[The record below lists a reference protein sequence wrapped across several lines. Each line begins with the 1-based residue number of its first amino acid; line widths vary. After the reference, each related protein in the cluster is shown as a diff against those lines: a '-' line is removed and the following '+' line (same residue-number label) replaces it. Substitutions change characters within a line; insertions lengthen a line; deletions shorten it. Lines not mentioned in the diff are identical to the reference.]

1 MTNQETGATSPTVDA
16 LPGGAKRAN
25 TLRLLRRE
33 PLVIASVSFLVLL
46 ILFAVAAEVVAPYD
60 PNAQD
65 LLMRNKPPWT
75 PGVESGAAPHILGTD
90 PLGRDLLSRIIYGAR
105 VSILVAALTVLLSGV
120 FGIVVGVLAGYF
132 GGRFDDIVMRFVDL
146 QMSLPFLL
154 IALLI
159 LFVLGPGFWNV
170 ILVLAVVKWMIYA
183 RVSRSLVLTQKN
195 ATHVDAARVVGATN
209 LQIMTRH
216 ILPSMAPPLIVL
228 ATLECATI
236 IIGEAALSFLG
247 FGIQPPTPSW
257 GSMLGE
263 GRSYVAT
270 AWWIVAIPG
279 LMIFMTALSLN
290 LTANWARVVTDPKG
304 RMELVTRRRRARGQ
318 PPSPNESSKTN
329 GPVTLDDRNG
339 DRGES

>member
-1 MTNQETGATSPTVDA
+1 MSEAPNLNIQEDRRRSN
-16 LPGGAKRAN
+16 GGN

-33 PLVIASVSFLVLL
+33 PMVIASISFIVLL
-46 ILFAVAAEVVAPYD
+46 VVFALAAELVAPYD

-65 LLMRNKPPWT
+65 LLLRNKPPMT
-75 PGVESGAAPHILGTD
+75 PAADPADPPHLLGTD

-120 FGIVVGVLAGYF
+120 FGIMVGVLAGYF
-132 GGRFDDIVMRFVDL
+132 GGRFDDIVMRLVDL

-170 ILVLAVVKWMIYA
+170 IIVLAVVKWMIYA
-183 RVSRSLVLTQKN
+183 RVSRSLVLAQKN
-195 ATHVDAARVVGATN
+195 ATHVDAARVIGASN
-209 LQIMTRH
+209 LQIMSRH
-216 ILPSMAPPLIVL
+216 IFPNMAAPLLVL

-247 FGIQPPTPSW
+247 FGIQPPMPSW

-263 GRSYVAT
+263 GRSYIST

-279 LMIFMTALSLN
+279 LMIFLTALALN

-304 RMELVTRRRRARGQ
+304 RMELVARGRRSRR
-318 PPSPNESSKTN
+318 PRPNTTPEAEDPRGNTDSSLTTRSQ
-329 GPVTLDDRNG
+329 GV
-339 DRGES
+339 

>member
-1 MTNQETGATSPTVDA
+1 MTDREAHDTPPKPRSGATGRT
-16 LPGGAKRAN
+16 N
-25 TLRLLRRE
+25 TMRLLSRE
-33 PLVIASVSFLVLL
+33 PLVLVSLTFLALL
-46 ILFAVAAEVVAPYD
+46 VVFAVAAEVVAPYD

-65 LLMRNKPPWT
+65 LLMRNKPPLT
-75 PGVESGAAPHILGTD
+75 PGADPGAAPHVLGTD

-105 VSILVAALTVLLSGV
+105 VSILVAALTVLLSGI

-154 IALLI
+154 IALLV

-183 RVSRSLVLTQKN
+183 RVSRSLVLSQKS

-216 ILPSMAPPLIVL
+216 IFPSMTAPLLVL

-263 GRSYVAT
+263 GRSYIAT

-279 LMIFMTALSLN
+279 LMIFLTALSLN
-290 LTANWARVVTDPKG
+290 LTANWARLVTDPKG
-304 RMELVTRRRRARGQ
+304 RTELVTRRRRALGRKRT
-318 PPSPNESSKTN
+318 SSKSSETSARN
-329 GPVTLDDRNG
+329 TAGDPNG
-339 DRGES
+339 DPRDS